1 MAPFYTIRPAKATGS
16 IRGGFQ
22 TLDSTKQRKWHG
34 VCSFVFMKKSL
45 ISAALAALAL
55 SAAAA
60 GAFAQASATA
70 TANAKANT
78 NVTVNAD
85 IERRGNQIR
94 REQQELRKKTM
105 AAQKRINEEA
115 RLHSLHSRAGVDVSG
130 SASTS
135 TEGSAI
141 SR

>member
-1 MAPFYTIRPAKATGS
+1 MQP
-16 IRGGFQ
+16 
-22 TLDSTKQRKWHG
+22 KWHG
-34 VCSFVFMKKSL
+34 VCSFAYMNKNL

-60 GAFAQASATA
+60 TAVAQDV
-70 TANAKANT
+70 NAKAKASAS
-78 NVTVNAD
+78 VSAD

-115 RLHSLHSRAGVDVSG
+115 RLHSLHSRADVDLSG